1 MKAILNEC
9 PIQLASLLRKSG
21 QNEKRIRVGCDSD
34 DRFVHVVV
42 VVDDSV
48 FYGISA

>member
-1 MKAILNEC
+1 MKGILKER
-9 PIQLASLLRKSG
+9 PIQLASLLRKRG
-21 QNEKRIRVGCDSD
+21 QNEKIIRVGCDSD

-42 VVDDSV
+42 VVDDSF